1 MLLHKTAWLTLGFFL
16 FTFIAIG
23 GIAGAQAPLKDPKA
37 AENSKKK
44 WKVID
49 GFRSSKF
56 GMDEKQVLRAIA
68 KDFKISKSKVQRKI
82 HPVTKTTSL
91 ILHHPKLMEIGGPAD
106 IIFIQGYQCK
116 KLVQIHII
124 WGGGAEKK
132 VVPKTIVDAANFL
145 RIHLIKKQY
154 KKEGFVTNGRM
165 DDVTTLV
172 FRGKDKKNRMVLLVL
187 TTPKINKDENA
198 KKAAQKYTLKLSYI
212 LKPDAPDIF
221 QNKTK

>member
-1 MLLHKTAWLTLGFFL
+1 MLLHKIAWLALGVFL
-16 FTFIAIG
+16 FSFLTG
-23 GIAGAQAPLKDPKA
+23 GIAKAQAPFKDPKA

-82 HPVTKTTSL
+82 HPKAKTTIL

-106 IIFIQGYQCK
+106 IAFILGYRSK
-116 KLVQIHII
+116 KLTHINI
-124 WGGGAEKK
+124 VWGGGAENK
-132 VVPKTIVDAANFL
+132 VDSQTVVDAANIL
-145 RIHLIKKQY
+145 RMHLIKKQY

-165 DDVTTLV
+165 DDETTIV
-172 FRGKDKKNRMVLLVL
+172 FRGKDQKNRMALLIL
-187 TTPKINKDENA
+187 TSPKANKDENA

>member
-16 FTFIAIG
+16 LTFIATG
-23 GIAGAQAPLKDPKA
+23 GIAEAQAPLKDPKPR
-37 AENSKKK
+37 ENSKKK

-49 GFRSSKF
+49 GFRSAKF

-82 HPVTKTTSL
+82 HPKAKTTIL

-106 IIFIQGYQCK
+106 IAYILGYRSN
-116 KLVQIHII
+116 KLTQINIV
-124 WGGGAEKK
+124 WGGGAEKN
-132 VVPKTIVDAANFL
+132 VAPKTVVDAANFL

-172 FRGKDKKNRMVLLVL
+172 FRGKDKKNRMALLIL
-187 TTPKINKDENA
+187 TTPKINKDEIT